1 MAKSKKS
8 LSAAPCVKKHVATIH
23 INGVL
28 SLVERKLAN
37 VLLLNAYDDLLV
49 KRMHTLPLPHLL
61 AMMGWTESNKIDG
74 LQDAIKKLAG
84 TSVECNLM
92 KDGKESWHAMAMI
105 AYGAIE
111 GGICKYSYTEFLAEQ
126 LYNPEIY
133 ATINLGIQ
141 RLFESC
147 YALALYENCLRYKS
161 VGSTGWWSIE
171 MFRDL
176 VGAKKSSYDEFKY
189 LRRDA
194 IEKPV
199 AEINRVS
206 DIRLSPEFRRQG
218 RKIAEIRFLVF
229 EAPQQAVLKPEAK
242 DAHAEIRE
250 SDLFKRLRSHGIGPR
265 LAVAWI
271 LQDEARARA
280 TVEHVEGL
288 AKSGQV
294 KKSTAGYLRSL
305 FENEAEV
312 GPSAFDAQLKA
323 EKAQAQEAARRA
335 EEEARKQASEAKRA
349 DAERRRRE
357 LAELDQA
364 MASFEALPVGVQN
377 ALEAQFLAESQGI
390 DADLFKKKGRSYT
403 GFRLFVKKAM
413 AMTTGTSA

>member
-1 MAKSKKS
+1 MAKPKKL

-37 VLLLNAYDDLLV
+37 VLLLNAYDDLIT
-49 KRMHTLPLPHLL
+49 KRTHVIPLPHLL
-61 AMMGWTESNKIDG
+61 AMMGWDESNKIDG

-133 ATINLGIQ
+133 ATINLGVQ
-141 RLFESC
+141 RQFKSC
-147 YALALYENCLRYKS
+147 YALALYENCLRYRA
-161 VGSTGWWSIE
+161 VGSTGWWSVE
-171 MFRDL
+171 TFRNL
-176 VGAKKSSYDEFKY
+176 VGATTSNYDEFRY
-189 LRRDA
+189 LQREA
-194 IEKPV
+194 IKKPV

-206 DIRLSPEFRRQG
+206 DIRLSPEFKRHGRR
-218 RKIAEIRFLVF
+218 IAEIRFLVSD
-229 EAPQQAVLKPEAK
+229 APQQAALRPEAK

-288 AKSGQV
+288 ARNGQV
-294 KKSTAGYLRSL
+294 KKSTAGYLRVL
-305 FENEAEV
+305 FENKAEV
-312 GPSAFDAQLKA
+312 GPSAFEAGL
-323 EKAQAQEAARRA
+323 EAQAREAAESARRGRQQEA
-335 EEEARKQASEAKRA
+335 EAKRA
-349 DAERRRRE
+349 EAEKRKQERDAT
-357 LAELDQA
+357 DQA
-364 MASFEALPVGVQN
+364 MAWFEALPEGVKK
-377 ALEAQFLAESQGI
+377 ALENEFLAESNSV
-390 DADLFKKKGRSYT
+390 DVSLFKKNGRRCT
-403 GFRLFVKKAM
+403 GFRLFVKR
-413 AMTTGTSA
+413 TFSARA